1 MRAVKMSKR
10 VLNIVMIFLIT
21 IVLVGCQE
29 TAINDNLDGK
39 LNEHVGTLNG
49 YEFYRETYTCDAV
62 VGNITIDYY
71 NFGYFWSACGDT
83 LDDIGYEIKKDNER
97 YNLQELVDNGE
108 LRTRD
113 IYRKIYKPDPFK
125 KGEL

>member
-1 MRAVKMSKR
+1 MRAIKLSKR

-29 TAINDNLDGK
+29 TAINDNLEGK
-39 LNEHVGTLNG
+39 AGEHVGTLDG
-49 YEFYRETYTCDAV
+49 YEFYRETYTCYAV
-62 VGNITIDYY
+62 IGNITIDHY

-97 YNLQELVDNGE
+97 YNLQQLVDDGE